1 MSKKDNHCNCGHD
14 HSHSHNHSHSHSH
27 SANCNCGGH
36 KHIHK
41 FTNGICECGIKE
53 IDLGGGIVLE
63 SNCCDGHHEH
73 HEHDSGD
80 DESGGDD
87 GPKRF
92 GKCDCGEEH
101 HHSHKNDQQKKIARY
116 KGTGAKP
123 LVGIIDIKP
132 KTIQVTNEEHIS
144 TELLIEGLHCAGCA
158 AKIERAL
165 LQQEGISSATINF
178 ATSTLLIRTSKE
190 KRKELIEIAGKI
202 VEDTEPGTS
211 VRIKEDSNILEIEYI
226 LEGLNCAACA
236 GKIERK
242 VNALQEVKFAS
253 YNFATTV
260 LTVEIDKSAKEN
272 ITNKITKIVVDLEP
286 HVKVLEKKANRED
299 NKVQDKSKSTKRI
312 IKFTVGIVG
321 LLAGSILKESY
332 LGIVA
337 YLIGYLVVGGDI
349 ILRSY
354 KNIKRGEIFDE
365 NFLMTIATIAAIGV
379 GEYPEAIMVML
390 LYQIGEYFQG
400 KAVES
405 SRKSIANLMDIRP
418 EYANIKIGGEIKEV
432 SPEEVKIGD
441 IIVVKPGEKVPLDG
455 IIIEGTSSVDTRALT
470 GESVP
475 QDVEVG
481 EEITSGFI
489 NIDGVLSIKVTKNF
503 KNSAVSKIL
512 ELVQNASAK
521 KAKTELRITT
531 FAKYYTPVVVGL
543 AVLFA
548 IVPPIFFGGEWSHW
562 IKTAASFLVVS
573 CPCALVISVPMTY
586 FAGLGA
592 SSKKG
597 VLVKGGNYL
606 EALSNAKTI
615 VFDKTGTLT
624 EGNFKVSDIYSIDKY
639 SKKDILRY
647 TAYVES
653 FSTHPIA
660 VSIVKEFGEQINKNI
675 IKEYKET
682 RGKGVQAIVDGVNI
696 TCGNIKFIREQGI
709 VIDEVQIAGT
719 VVYTVINGEFAGY
732 VVIKDQVKK
741 DSKKAISGFKSV
753 GVKKIVMLTGDR
765 RLTAENAAIELGI
778 SNYHYE
784 LLPQDKVE
792 KVEEL
797 MKNKSEKDSLIF
809 VGDGINDAPVLA
821 RADIGIAMG
830 GVGSDAAIEAADAV
844 IMNDEPSK
852 IIDAI
857 KIAKKTKKI
866 VDQNIA
872 LSIGVKVLIM
882 ILLAF
887 NMANMMVAVL
897 GDVGVTLVAVL
908 NAMRVLKD

>member
-1 MSKKDNHCNCGHD
+1 MAKKDNHCNCGHD
-14 HSHSHNHSHSHSH
+14 HSHNHDHSHSHSH
-27 SANCNCGGH
+27 SAGCNCGGH

-53 IDLGGGIVLE
+53 IDLGGGVVLE
-63 SNCCDGHHEH
+63 AKCCDGHHK
-73 HEHDSGD
+73 HDSEDGD
-80 DESGGDD
+80 SGGDD
-87 GPKRF
+87 ASDHPQQ
-92 GKCDCGEEH
+92 CNCGEDH
-101 HHSHKNDQQKKIARY
+101 HNHDGSQQKKIARY
-116 KGTGAKP
+116 KGTGSKP
-123 LVGIIDIKP
+123 LVGIMDMKP
-132 KTIQVTNEEHIS
+132 KTIQTANEDHVL
-144 TELLIEGLHCAGCA
+144 TELIIEGLHCAGCA

-165 LQQEGISSATINF
+165 LQQDGISSATINF
-178 ATSTLLIRTSKE
+178 ATSTLLIKTSRE
-190 KRKELIEIAGKI
+190 KRKELIEKTTKI
-202 VEDTEPGTS
+202 VEDTEPGTT
-211 VRIKEDSNILEIEYI
+211 IKMKEDSNIVEIEYI

-253 YNFATTV
+253 YNFATTI
-260 LTVEIDKSAKEN
+260 LTVELDKGAKDT
-272 ITNKITKIVVDLEP
+272 ITEKITKIVVDLEP
-286 HVKVLEKKANRED
+286 HVNVLEKKSNREI
-299 NKVQDKSKSTKRI
+299 NKIQNKNKSTKRV
-312 IKFTVGIVG
+312 IKFTVGIAGLIVG
-321 LLAGSILKESY
+321 SLLKESY
-332 LGIVA
+332 LGIAA
-337 YLIGYLVVGGDI
+337 YLIGYLFIGGDI

-354 KNIKRGEIFDE
+354 KNIRRGEIFDE

-418 EYANIKIGGEIKEV
+418 EYANIKTGGEIKRV

-455 IIIEGTSSVDTRALT
+455 VIVEGTSSVDTRALT

-475 QDVEVG
+475 KDVEAG

-489 NIDGVLSIKVTKNF
+489 NIDGVLSIKVTKSF

-531 FAKYYTPVVVGL
+531 FAKYYTPVVVAL
-543 AVLFA
+543 AAIFA
-548 IVPPIFFGGEWSHW
+548 VVPPLFFGGEWAQW
-562 IKTAASFLVVS
+562 IGTAASFLVVS

-606 EALSNAKTI
+606 EALSNTKTI

-624 EGNFKVSDIYSIDKY
+624 EGNFKVSEIYSIDKY
-639 SKKDILRY
+639 TKDDILRY

-660 VSIVKEFGEQINKNI
+660 VSIVKEFGKEINKNI

-682 RGKGVQAIVDGVNI
+682 RGKGVQAIIDGVTI
-696 TCGNIKFIREQGI
+696 ACGNIKFIREQGI
-709 VIDEVQIAGT
+709 KIDEVQSAGT
-719 VVYTVINGEFAGY
+719 VIYTVIDKEFAGY
-732 VVIKDQVKK
+732 VVIRDQIKK

-753 GVKKIVMLTGDR
+753 GIRNVVMLTGDR
-765 RLTAENAAIELGI
+765 RLTAESAANELGI
-778 SNYHYE
+778 TNYHYE

-797 MKNKSEKDSLIF
+797 MKNKNEKDSLIF

-872 LSIGVKVLIM
+872 ISIGVKVLIM
-882 ILLAF
+882 VLLAF
-887 NMANMMVAVL
+887 NMANMMIAVL